1 MKLINNYENL
11 YNKLNNPKPL
21 FLSSNTNQVLLRHDV
36 DHSIDSALLLSNY
49 ERERKIS
56 STYFILHTANY
67 FNDEKTLKKIKK
79 KEDNGHEIGLHTNF
93 LEEWFLKNYD
103 IKKNLEKVLDYFH
116 RNKIKIRGISSHG
129 SKFCYSEK
137 FINSWVFKECKYTN
151 EIRNGEDILE
161 TDSKYQICLPKNK
174 YLKNQFNNRFKMWSI
189 KLADYS
195 LYYAHNLNYRNYIT
209 DSGNSFKRSK
219 DLKNFKSVQL
229 NLHPEH
235 VLSNIKFNG
244 YNFDINYLEFF
255 NKKNLFSKILGFKN
269 LTTNRF
275 VDKFYTQ
282 KNKIII
288 QLRFNKIKK
297 CKINLF
303 RRKHLLN
310 YDLISS
316 NTVIGDNFIILSSL
330 GAKTSH
336 CKLDITI
343 YENSNI
349 KSLDIFEF

>member
-11 YNKLNNPKPL
+11 YNKLNNSKPL
-21 FLSSNTNQVLLRHDV
+21 FLNSNTDQQLLRHDV
-36 DHSIDSALLLSNY
+36 DHSIDSALLLTNY
-49 ERERKIS
+49 EKERKIS

-67 FNDEKTLKKIKK
+67 FKHKKTLEKIKK
-79 KEDNGHEIGLHTNF
+79 IQENGHEIGLHVNF
-93 LEEWFLKNYD
+93 LEEWFLKNYN
-103 IKKNLEKVLDYFH
+103 IKKNLEKVLDYFYK
-116 RNKIKIRGISSHG
+116 NKIKIRGVSCHG

-137 FINSWVFKECKYTN
+137 FINSWVFKECEYKN

-161 TDSKYQICLPKNK
+161 TGKNYQIYLPKENI
-174 YLKNQFNNRFKMWSI
+174 LKNQFNNHFKMWSI
-189 KLADYS
+189 KLEDYG
-195 LYYAHNLNYRNYIT
+195 LYYAHNLNYKNYIT
-209 DSGNSFKRSK
+209 DTGNSFKRSK
-219 DLKNFKSVQL
+219 NLNNLKSVQS

-244 YNFDINYLEFF
+244 QDFDINYLEFF
-255 NKKNLFSKILGFKN
+255 NKKNLFSKILDFKN

-275 VDKFYTQ
+275 IEHFSNQ
-282 KNKIII
+282 KNNIII
-288 QLRFNKIKK
+288 QLKFHKINK

-303 RRKHLLN
+303 RRKFTLN
-310 YDLISS
+310 YGLVSS
-316 NTVIGDNFIILSSL
+316 NTVIGDNLIILSAL
-330 GAKTSH
+330 GAKTSS